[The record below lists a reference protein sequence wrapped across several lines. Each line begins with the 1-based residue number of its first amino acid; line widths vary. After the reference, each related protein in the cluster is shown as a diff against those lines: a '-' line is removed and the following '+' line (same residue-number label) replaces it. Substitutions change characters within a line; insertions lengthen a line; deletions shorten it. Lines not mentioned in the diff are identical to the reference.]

1 MQQSNSRTLY
11 TFAIDAKTVPQFAT
25 ITRLHRTDD
34 GVVHGYQRPEVLA
47 HIAEIRNY
55 VESAAPMIP
64 NAIVIAFDSR
74 VEFKPSAGPSSPYSR
89 TGLLTIP
96 VDPDLPE
103 EDLPGFVVDGQQ
115 RLAAIREADVEQF
128 PICVTAFVT
137 DDVREQTEQFILVN
151 STKPLPKG
159 LIYEL
164 LPGTATA
171 LPSLLQRRRLPAN
184 ILARMNHDND
194 SPLKGLIQTITN
206 PTGRI
211 KDNSILKMLEN
222 SLSDG
227 VLYRVR
233 LGLGV
238 DDVDSMLEVLYPFW
252 RAVGEVFTDAWGVP
266 PKKSRLTHGAGIVSM
281 GFMMDAIA
289 ERFRAKKRLPTQR
302 DFRRDLELIAEV
314 CRWTDGIWD
323 FGPGQQ
329 RRWNEIQNTTKDIQL
344 LSNYLLVRYRELVW
358 NRGSRVGQPE
368 LFG

>member
-1 MQQSNSRTLY
+1 
-11 TFAIDAKTVPQFAT
+11 
-25 ITRLHRTDD
+25 
-34 GVVHGYQRPEVLA
+34 
-47 HIAEIRNY
+47 
-55 VESAAPMIP
+55 
-64 NAIVIAFDSR
+64 
-74 VEFKPSAGPSSPYSR
+74 
-89 TGLLTIP
+89 
-96 VDPDLPE
+96 
-103 EDLPGFVVDGQQ
+103 
-115 RLAAIREADVEQF
+115 
-128 PICVTAFVT
+128 
-137 DDVREQTEQFILVN
+137 
-151 STKPLPKG
+151 
-159 LIYEL
+159 
-164 LPGTATA
+164 
-171 LPSLLQRRRLPAN
+171 
-184 ILARMNHDND
+184 MNHDND